1 MVFNEQV
8 NRKFVHE
15 FKMAMGKQLQKF
27 IMEIQVTCTV
37 MMNPERIIYSKHR
50 NLRPHVLR
58 QYWQKNFVTP
68 SRFELLMGWG
78 V

>member
-1 MVFNEQV
+1 MHGNLKMVCNEQV

-15 FKMAMGKQLQKF
+15 FTMAMAKQLQKF

-37 MMNPERIIYSKHR
+37 MMNPERIINSKDR

-58 QYWQKNFVTP
+58 QY
-68 SRFELLMGWG
+68 
-78 V
+78 